1 MKTRQIIIEA
11 TERII
16 QSKGLARTTTKEIAR
31 EAGCA
36 EGTLYKHFEDKE
48 SLFLTVI
55 RENLPDFAQ
64 LMEVGRAGTGTV
76 VENLEEIALAAIRY
90 YEKLLPFVISVFA
103 DTDLL
108 AHQRAWM
115 QEHQQSPVSVYK
127 RVASYIEAEQRLGR
141 LDAQIDPFGLAALLL
156 GPCFQY
162 TFNRLFMG
170 QDPFPQQTEQQFVHN
185 FVQTLF

>member
-55 RENLPDFAQ
+55 QENLPDFAQ
-64 LMEVGRAGTGTV
+64 IMHADRAGTGTV
-76 VENLEEIALAAIRY
+76 AENLEEIALAAIQY
-90 YEKLLPFVISVFA
+90 YEKLLPLAISVFA
-103 DTDLL
+103 DADLL
-108 AHQRAWM
+108 ARQRTWM
-115 QEHQQSPVSVYK
+115 QEQQRSPIRIYE
-127 RVASYIEAEQRLGR
+127 RVATYVEAEQRIGR
-141 LDAQIDPFGLAALLL
+141 IDEQIAPLSLAALLL

-162 TFNRLFMG
+162 AFNRYFMG

-185 FVQTLF
+185 FVQTLL